1 MCISFCS
8 VCGDI
13 FVTAMQNLMKPF
25 EPNVKKMNRLCFMF
39 LSSALSVPALAQ
51 PAPRTISGS
60 PIACKAGKPALTEE
74 GFVRIGGIEQ
84 WITIK
89 GASCSNPVILMV
101 HGGPGN
107 PNTVFDQLPYAAWE
121 KDFTIVQWDQRGAG
135 RTFTR
140 NPKTVDTVLTLAGLA
155 NDGNEVASFVA
166 GHLKVKKIILV
177 GGSWGSALAVNM
189 ALARPQ
195 MYAAYLGTGQMVNG
209 RENETAS
216 YAKMIDLARA
226 AVDEKSIA
234 ALEAMG
240 PPPWTNPRHPGAF
253 RRISRVYEAKAS
265 TPAPKAW
272 WALAPEYSTDKAKAE
287 YESGEDYSWIQYVGM
302 KGKGMHATLDLYQL
316 GMAFKMPV
324 FLVQG
329 EQDLI
334 TTPEVAR
341 RYFDAISAPR
351 KEFVLVP
358 ATGHDLNPPMA
369 AAQY

>member
-1 MCISFCS
+1 MLLFS
-8 VCGDI
+8 
-13 FVTAMQNLMKPF
+13 P
-25 EPNVKKMNRLCFMF
+25 
-39 LSSALSVPALAQ
+39 LSLPALAQ
-51 PAPRTISGS
+51 AAPQAISTS

-74 GFVRIGGIEQ
+74 GFVKIGGIEQ

-107 PNTVFDQLPYAAWE
+107 PNTVFDQLPYTAWE
-121 KDFTIVQWDQRGAG
+121 QDFTIVQWDQRGAG

-140 NPKTVDTVLTLAGLA
+140 NPKSADAVLTLSGLA
-155 NDGNEVASFVA
+155 NDGNDVASFVA
-166 GHLKVKKIILV
+166 EHLKVKKVILF
-177 GGSWGSALAVNM
+177 GGSWGSALAVSM

-216 YAKMIDLARA
+216 YAKMMALARA
-226 AVDEKSIA
+226 AADEKNIA

-240 PPPWTNPRHPGAF
+240 LPPWTNPRHPGAF

-272 WALAPEYSTDKAKAE
+272 WKLAPEYSSDKARAE

-302 KGKGMHATLDLYQL
+302 KGNGMHATLDLYRL

-341 RYFDAISAPR
+341 RYFDAISSPQ

-358 ATGHDLNPPMA
+358 ATGHDLNPPML
-369 AAQY
+369 AAQYEILQSRIAPLMKSSR